1 MKLNMS
7 KKEQLTV
14 IVLAGILVLI
24 FAGIYFF
31 VVQPLKT
38 DLETKKASL
47 KTEEQ
52 LLSILQE
59 KEKKTEEF
67 TSVSTTQMQFKIP
80 VKPLVEQLILDFEKA
95 ETVSGSKVLSMN
107 FAKDGEISVPEQTE
121 DEQEAASEGESTE
134 AAGETVNND
143 SENPSGDP
151 GEAGEKSE
159 AAPKPVSVLEVPEGV
174 RKVTVQL
181 SVESPGYEELEKFV
195 AALEGLKRIAIVES
209 IDYTGGAEIIA
220 LQQKNE
226 PLKFTVTLSAFYM
239 PELKDLIQQLPD
251 VGAPEPAKKRNPLSS
266 FRVSGE
272 KEKSETTEN

>member
-1 MKLNMS
+1 MS
-7 KKEQLTV
+7 KKEQLT
-14 IVLAGILVLI
+14 ITALAGILLLI
-24 FAGIYFF
+24 FAGFYFL

-38 DLETKKASL
+38 ELESKRANL

-95 ETVSGSKVLSMN
+95 ETVSGSKILSMN
-107 FAKDGEISVPEQTE
+107 FAKDGEVSVSEQT
-121 DEQEAASEGESTE
+121 DEEKNAAEEASSTE
-134 AAGETVNND
+134 ATDEATDTTGTLSAADGENGQAVQ
-143 SENPSGDP
+143 
-151 GEAGEKSE
+151 
-159 AAPKPVSVLEVPEGV
+159 KPVSILEVPDGV

-195 AALEGLKRIAIVES
+195 GALEGLKRIAIVES
-209 IDYTGGAEIIA
+209 IDYTGGAEIIT

-226 PLKFTVTLSAFYM
+226 PLKFTVTISAFYM

-251 VGAPEPAKKRNPLSS
+251 VGAPEPAKKRIPFSS
-266 FRVSGE
+266 FTVSGE
-272 KEKSETTEN
+272 KEKSKTTEN

>member
-1 MKLNMS
+1 MRLNMS

-14 IVLAGILVLI
+14 AAIAGFLVLF
-24 FAGIYFF
+24 FAGVYFL

-38 DLETKKASL
+38 DLDTKKASL

-52 LLSILQE
+52 LLVILQE

-67 TSVSTTQMQFKIP
+67 TSASTTQMQFKIP

-95 ETVSGSKVLSMN
+95 ETVSGSKILSMN
-107 FAKDGEISVPEQTE
+107 FAKDGEVSVPEQT
-121 DEQEAASEGESTE
+121 DEEK
-134 AAGETVNND
+134 AAGEASTDAAEQTANE
-143 SENPSGDP
+143 SETPSGTD
-151 GEAGEKSE
+151 GENSE
-159 AAPKPVSVLEVPEGV
+159 AAQKPVSVLEVPEGV

-195 AALEGLKRIAIVES
+195 AALEDLKRIAIVES
-209 IDYTGGAEIIA
+209 IDYTGGAEIIT

-226 PLKFTVTLSAFYM
+226 PLKFTVTISAFYM

-251 VGAPEPAKKRNPLSS
+251 VGAPDPAKKRNPLSS
-266 FRVSGE
+266 FTVSGE
-272 KEKSETTEN
+272 KENSETNEN